1 MLTVS
6 LDSRL
11 ETPLYE
17 QLYRYIRGEIETGRL
32 AAGEKLPSKRALCAH
47 LKISQNTVETAYEQL
62 TAEGYLTA
70 GPAAAIT
77 FSGWKRRCVPRRR
90 PFPPFCRR
98 RSFPPG
104 RPAPRP
110 GTISA
115 PTRWIPTIFPFRC
128 GRG

>member
-47 LKISQNTVETAYEQL
+47 LKISQTTVETAYEPL
-62 TAEGYLTA
+62 TAEGYLQRTDQPR
-70 GPAAAIT
+70 GP
-77 FSGWKRRCVPRRR
+77 P
-90 PFPPFCRR
+90 PPPF
-98 RSFPPG
+98 SSVVQTP
-104 RPAPRP
+104 
-110 GTISA
+110 
-115 PTRWIPTIFPFRC
+115 
-128 GRG
+128 